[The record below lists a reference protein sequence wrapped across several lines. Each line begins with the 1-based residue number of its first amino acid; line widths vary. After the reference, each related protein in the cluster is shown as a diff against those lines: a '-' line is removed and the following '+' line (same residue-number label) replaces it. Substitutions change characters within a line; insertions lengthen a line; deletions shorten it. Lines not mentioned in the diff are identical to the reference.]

1 MNDPIAGV
9 VSAALWPPAGLDADA
24 KLDRLRGARIAVEDA
39 LSRRADS
46 GQLRANLADL
56 DNAITKLQTQTSSA
70 EARVRLGS
78 ADDST
83 TAPTA
88 ADRRPAPTVKRR
100 DSRESARTP
109 GRAVKF
115 PNRGG
120 TSPARPGRTN
130 PDSPLGKLRV
140 ERGLSQ
146 AKLARL
152 TQLSRGTISRYESG
166 ARGPSGASL
175 RRLAE
180 ALGMSAE
187 ELWAVIR

>member
-1 MNDPIAGV
+1 MTNDPIAGV

-24 KLDRLRGARIAVEDA
+24 KLDKLLAARVAVAEA
-39 LSRRADS
+39 LSRRADT

-56 DNAITKLQTQTSSA
+56 DAAITKLQTQTSSA

-78 ADDST
+78 VDDST

-88 ADRRPAPTVKRR
+88 ADRRPAPSVPVAR
-100 DSRESARTP
+100 SRAKTS

-115 PNRGG
+115 PTRGG

-152 TQLSRGTISRYESG
+152 TKLSRGTISRYESG
-166 ARGPSGASL
+166 IRGPSGASL
-175 RRLAE
+175 HKLAE
-180 ALGMSAE
+180 ALDITAE